1 MKKTLFSVIASNFIG
16 SGLGF
21 LINIMIARLLSVA
34 EYGRINL
41 IFSFVIILFSLFEFN
56 IGNSMVIFYKKFEKI
71 YGKDSK
77 ELIFFVNKTFL
88 KFIKLS
94 FLFVAMVLSGLYH
107 FYDLSYL
114 EVVIILINFYMFLL
128 YRYFTTIHQAV
139 GRWKSFNIL
148 NILNNVV
155 KSIVFVIVFFTIGY
169 YLDLYN
175 TFLIG
180 YGLFSI
186 IVFIISLMMTWQY
199 LKLPDINFSY
209 KYDRLF
215 NGIIVPLGISNIF
228 ILISMRVDNLVIER
242 VLGPEALGI
251 YAAANIMALMFP
263 LITSALRN
271 VFLQKGS
278 GQGVDYLRNIVRQ
291 QKKYGLIILGLFVF
305 AFLLAKPVFLL
316 LYGERYIDSILV
328 FQILLVPYIGGV
340 FFTPLE
346 SYFYGKEPKRIRNL
360 KFFQMSIIVIFIF
373 LLIFKFGLIGVAIA
387 IAISRIFGWIYL
399 SWRTHQKLSSQ

>member
-228 ILISMRVDNLVIER
+228 ILIS
-242 VLGPEALGI
+242 
-251 YAAANIMALMFP
+251 
-263 LITSALRN
+263 
-271 VFLQKGS
+271 
-278 GQGVDYLRNIVRQ
+278 
-291 QKKYGLIILGLFVF
+291 
-305 AFLLAKPVFLL
+305 
-316 LYGERYIDSILV
+316 
-328 FQILLVPYIGGV
+328 
-340 FFTPLE
+340 
-346 SYFYGKEPKRIRNL
+346 
-360 KFFQMSIIVIFIF
+360 
-373 LLIFKFGLIGVAIA
+373 
-387 IAISRIFGWIYL
+387 
-399 SWRTHQKLSSQ
+399 SSC